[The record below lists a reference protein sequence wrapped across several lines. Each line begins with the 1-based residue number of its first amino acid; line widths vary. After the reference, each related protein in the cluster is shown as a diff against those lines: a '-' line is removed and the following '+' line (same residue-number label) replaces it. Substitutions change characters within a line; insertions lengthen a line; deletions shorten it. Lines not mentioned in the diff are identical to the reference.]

1 MTAPLGIGS
10 AILLSALMLPGAWA
24 DDQIDRLHAQFP
36 AELINRHGYSD
47 FTDPLGRFID
57 LLAAGAF
64 DEAKMIQPSACAAWN
79 ANRQTSAFS
88 GKVWITNTLVSLDTL
103 CAKPK

>member
-1 MTAPLGIGS
+1 MTAQHGIGS
-10 AILLSALMLPGAWA
+10 AIVLIGLFLGGARA

-36 AELINRHGYSD
+36 ADLINRHGYSD
-47 FTDPLGRFID
+47 YTDPVGRFLD

-64 DEAKMIQPSACAAWN
+64 EEAKAIEPDACAAWVTT
-79 ANRQTSAFS
+79 RQTSAFS

-103 CAKPK
+103 CAKPN